1 LEARQHIDKPE
12 QSSAQRIVFQRPI
25 DHSAQQIASFE
36 DGRLVL
42 CGARVKRAR
51 LTPDLTIDLVYGYY
65 HMIQF
70 AFVRSQEQ
78 ISESHGSPEKDTG
91 E

>member
-1 LEARQHIDKPE
+1 
-12 QSSAQRIVFQRPI
+12 
-25 DHSAQQIASFE
+25 
-36 DGRLVL
+36 VL